1 MLAATLANS
10 LIAQLPDNP
19 SPEPEE
25 DGQTDDIRD
34 GRKDDA
40 RGHDRVRTALAHDQS
55 EVTTALPLLNPRELT
70 PRPVIK
76 HSDKLCV

>member
-10 LIAQLPDNP
+10 LIAQLLDNP

-40 RGHDRVRTALAHDQS
+40 RGRRTGSAPHLRMIES

-76 HSDKLCV
+76 HK